1 MSEFEISVLMIEEK
15 MLFSGE
21 IYAAGKNFT
30 LPPALT
36 ALTNSTSG
44 WWAYHDESDGN
55 LMDTVVPIPTPP
67 LPLPTT
73 TDVQT
78 CHFLEKVDQLP
89 N

>member
-30 LPPALT
+30 LPLAVS

-44 WWAYHDESDGN
+44 PESIYD
-55 LMDTVVPIPTPP
+55 
-67 LPLPTT
+67 
-73 TDVQT
+73 
-78 CHFLEKVDQLP
+78 
-89 N
+89 